1 MRYLFFI
8 ILFFNINLQANE
20 SEKYVITDSIT
31 VTADRINQNIMNINA
46 AVAVISSESLNLQ
59 NPRST
64 PEALMTTSGVF
75 VQKTNHGGGSP
86 FVRGLTGQQTLILI
100 DGIRLNNSTTRSGPN
115 QYFNTIDPNILSRV
129 EVLKGAGS
137 VEYGSDAIGGTINV
151 ISDKAQFSD
160 GDFKMNFDVLGRYM
174 SNDMEKTISGK
185 VKGGS
190 ENIAFLANFSY
201 NDFGDLFAGG
211 DTKLQSPSGY
221 EQLSGAL
228 DLKFRTSLNS
238 NINLSTQLLNQSEVP
253 LFHKVELEDYKY
265 NYFEPQFR
273 NLNYVKFSG
282 IGTSNNVIDKIFR
295 DYSLTAFYIN
305 AEEGRISQKNTSSIR
320 REETDK
326 ISTIGFTGQFSNNL
340 HNNWL
345 MTSGAEYYFDDV
357 ASSRNDINLDN
368 NEITAKR
375 GLYPDGSTYSNF
387 ALFNLHKLTYKN
399 FIFDAGFRYNTYS
412 IKVPEAT
419 LGNIE
424 INPSAFVWKVGLARK
439 FGANHLL
446 GFNVNKAFRAPNIDD
461 MGTLGIVD
469 FRYEVP
475 ANDLKPESSIN
486 MELNY
491 KLNFEKIWFE
501 VSLYRNNLTDF
512 ISRVQTSIN
521 GQDSIDGYPIF
532 IKQNAAD
539 SYIQGFETYIKYA
552 PIEKMTLSAFISYTY
567 GQNETD
573 NEPMR
578 RIPPINGM
586 LALNYNIFD
595 DFLVS
600 GEFLLAGK
608 QDRLAAG
615 DISDNRIPEG
625 GTEAWNVINF
635 YFNYRFRNLSLN
647 LGLINLTDE
656 DYRYHG
662 SGINMQGRSAK
673 FTINYSLKIAG
684 K

>member
-1 MRYLFFI
+1 MKYLLFI
-8 ILFFNINLQANE
+8 ILLFNINLKADE
-20 SEKYVITDSIT
+20 FEKYVITDSIT

-46 AVAVISSESLNLQ
+46 SVSVLSSESIDLQ

-64 PEALMTTSGVF
+64 PEGLMAISGVF

-115 QYFNTIDPNILSRV
+115 QYLNTIDPNILSRI

-151 ISDKAQFSD
+151 ISDKAQFSAD
-160 GDFKMNFDVLGRYM
+160 DFKMNFDVMGRYM
-174 SNDMEKTISGK
+174 SNDIEKTFSGK
-185 VKGGS
+185 VNGG
-190 ENIAFLANFSY
+190 NQKIAFLANFTY
-201 NDFGDLFAGG
+201 NDFGDLFGG
-211 DTKLQSPSGY
+211 SETGIQSPSAY
-221 EQLSGAL
+221 KQLSGTLAL
-228 DLKFRTSLNS
+228 KVKTSQNSYLNF
-238 NINLSTQLLNQSEVP
+238 STQLLNQSEVP
-253 LFHKVELEDYKY
+253 LFHKVALEDYKY

-273 NLNYVKFSG
+273 NLNYIRFAGRGNSDKL
-282 IGTSNNVIDKIFR
+282 IDKIFR
-295 DYSLTAFYIN
+295 DYSVTAFYI
-305 AEEGRISQKNTSSIR
+305 ATEEGRISQKNSSNVR

-326 ISTIGFTGQFSNNL
+326 ISTSGFMSQCSNYL
-340 HNNWL
+340 MNNWL
-345 MTSGAEYYFDDV
+345 MTSGAEFYLDDV
-357 ASSRNDINLDN
+357 SSSRNDFNLDN
-368 NEITAKR
+368 NEITAER
-375 GLYPDGSTYSNF
+375 GLYPDGSTYQNF
-387 ALFNLHKLTYKN
+387 AIFNLHKYNYNN

-412 IKVPEAT
+412 IKVPEET

-475 ANDLKPESSIN
+475 SSDLKPESSIN

-491 KLNFEKIWFE
+491 KLNLSKICFE
-501 VSLYRNNLTDF
+501 VSLYRNNLSDF
-512 ISRVQTSIN
+512 IRRIQTSVN

-539 SYIQGFETYIKYA
+539 SYIQGFETFVKYY
-552 PIEKMTLSAFISYTY
+552 PIDKLNLTAFISYTY
-567 GQNETD
+567 GQNESKD
-573 NEPMR
+573 EPMR
-578 RIPPINGM
+578 RIPPLNGM
-586 LALNYNIFD
+586 FGINYNIINNL
-595 DFLVS
+595 LVVA
-600 GEFLLAGK
+600 EFVFATK

-615 DISDNRIPEG
+615 DISDNRIPDG
-625 GTEAWNVINF
+625 GTEGWNVINF
-635 YFNYRFRNLSLN
+635 YLSYKFRNLNLN
-647 LGLINLTDE
+647 IGFMNLTDE

-662 SGINMQGRSAK
+662 SGINMFGRSAK
-673 FTINYSLKIAG
+673 FTINYSLKLA
-684 K
+684 